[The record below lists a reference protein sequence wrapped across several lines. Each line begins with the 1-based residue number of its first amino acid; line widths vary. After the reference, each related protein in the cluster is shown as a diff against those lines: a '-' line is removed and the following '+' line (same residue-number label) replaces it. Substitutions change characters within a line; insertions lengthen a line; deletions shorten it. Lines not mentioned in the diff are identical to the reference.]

1 MVPFEHSVD
10 YIQLDCLLNI
20 CQLTKM
26 SAYSKRLLILYEHT
40 RTTLLVVN
48 EMR

>member
-1 MVPFEHSVD
+1 
-10 YIQLDCLLNI
+10 
-20 CQLTKM
+20 M